1 MIEIVTQ
8 PPMKIEPLPVK
19 DWRDQPE
26 TPGAWRWALVNGQST
41 ALFIGADEKQIAML
55 KCDPAKGTILLAR
68 PGVGEPPMGLMVR
81 TTSMAPLA
89 LAVENRAAQP
99 EGTDSDTKKVQCKTC
114 CNRAN
119 DSHLG
124 ARTVRRPAPR
134 PQPSTEGEWL
144 NSAKGGDRCLM
155 VQQGGR

>member
-81 TTSMAPLA
+81 TTSMAPRLLSA
-89 LAVENRAAQP
+89 SE
-99 EGTDSDTKKVQCKTC
+99 
-114 CNRAN
+114 
-119 DSHLG
+119 
-124 ARTVRRPAPR
+124 RPAALWIGIQLPAR
-134 PQPSTEGEWL
+134 DPLLDAIAFS
-144 NSAKGGDRCLM
+144 R
-155 VQQGGR
+155 GRFALELLGQDSFYIPAWPEVSRVIEDCR